1 MAGTL
6 DTVRTFS
13 QCRCFPLLP
22 VPGRRPKSPG
32 VPSIH
37 PTAQISPDVELADD
51 VSVGPF
57 TVIDGPVRVAAG
69 VKIGGHA
76 WISGRTSIG
85 EGSQIGWGSIV
96 GADPQDLSFDPA
108 TDSGVVIG
116 PRNTLREYV
125 TIHRGSKSGSHT
137 VLGEGNFLMTGVHLA
152 HDVRLGNDNI
162 LANSVLLA
170 GHVLVGNKAFLGG
183 GAGFHQFVKIGDL
196 AMVQGL
202 TAVSQDVPPFCTAYG
217 INQIA
222 GLNSVGLRRAGFS
235 ADDRAAVKRAFKLV
249 YQSGNSRED
258 ALAAAAQ
265 IDWPEPA
272 ARFLAAISSPSK
284 KGVMSP

>member
-1 MAGTL
+1 MPT
-6 DTVRTFS
+6 
-13 QCRCFPLLP
+13 
-22 VPGRRPKSPG
+22 
-32 VPSIH
+32 IH
-37 PTAQISPDVELADD
+37 PTAQISPDAELADD

-57 TVIDGPVRVAAG
+57 TVIDGPVKLAAG
-69 VKIGGHA
+69 VKVGGHA
-76 WISGRTSIG
+76 WLSGRTSVG
-85 EGSQIGWGSIV
+85 AGTSIGWGAVI

-108 TDSGVVIG
+108 TDSGVEIG

-125 TIHRGSKSGSHT
+125 TLHRGSKNGTFT
-137 VLGEGNFLMTGVHLA
+137 VIGEGNLLMTGVHLA
-152 HDVRLGNDNI
+152 HDVHLGDGNI

-170 GHVLVGNKAFLGG
+170 GHVHVGHKAFLGG

-222 GLNSVGLRRAGFS
+222 GLNTLGLRRAGFS
-235 ADDRAAVKRAFKLV
+235 ADERAAVKRAYKLV
-249 YQSGNSRED
+249 YQSGKGRGE
-258 ALAAAAQ
+258 ALAEAFSLE
-265 IDWPEPA
+265 WPEPA
-272 ARFLAAISSPSK
+272 ARFLAAIAAPSK

>member
-1 MAGTL
+1 MPT
-6 DTVRTFS
+6 
-13 QCRCFPLLP
+13 
-22 VPGRRPKSPG
+22 
-32 VPSIH
+32 IH
-37 PTAQISPDVELADD
+37 PTAQVSKEAELADD

-57 TVIDGPVRVAAG
+57 TVIEGPVKLAAG

-85 EGSQIGWGSIV
+85 EASSVGWGAVI

-108 TDSGVVIG
+108 TDSGVEIG

-125 TIHRGSKSGSHT
+125 TVHRGSKPGTNT
-137 VLGEGNFLMTGVHLA
+137 VMGEGNLLMTGVHLA
-152 HDVRLGNDNI
+152 HDVRLGDGNV

-170 GHVLVGNKAFLGG
+170 GHVHVGNKAFLGG
-183 GAGFHQFVKIGDL
+183 GAGFHQFIKVGDL

-202 TAVSQDVPPFCTAYG
+202 TAVSQDMPPFCTAYG
-217 INQIA
+217 INQLA
-222 GLNSVGLRRAGFS
+222 GLNTVGLRRSGFS
-235 ADDRAAVKRAFKLV
+235 ADERAAIKRAYKLV
-249 YQSGNSRED
+249 FLSGLTREA
-258 ALAAAAQ
+258 ALAEAATQ
-265 IDWPEPA
+265 DWPEPA